1 MSKPKGVYDN
11 AATGDTSFR
20 RTWDREE
27 YAQKAA
33 ERQSREAKERKE
45 RYEAKLGGKKYIPKS
60 EVDANAGETKF
71 DDSRMIEARRSRI
84 RLDENLN
91 KVQIVPLGTTGG
103 RRGKGPG
110 YYCEAC
116 DLNFTNSLEYVEH
129 LNSKQHLNATGQT
142 DVVERATLEM
152 VRERLI
158 WLKQRKQEQD
168 KAEEFDLAKR
178 LAERKTIEEQE
189 RLEKKERKRIK
200 KEETRQK
207 KVLTATETSE
217 QTSGVDVD
225 AAMMARMMGFGGFT
239 TPNATNSDEL

>member
-11 AATGDTSFR
+11 AATGDTAFR

-45 RYEAKLGGKKYIPKS
+45 RYEAKLAGKKYIPKS
-60 EVDANAGETKF
+60 EIDVNASASEAKF
-71 DDSRMIEARRSRI
+71 DDSKMVEARRDRI

-103 RRGKGPG
+103 RRGRGAG

-129 LNSKQHLNATGQT
+129 LNSKQHLNAIGQT

-152 VRERLI
+152 VRERLA
-158 WLKQRKQEQD
+158 WLKQKKQEQD

-178 LAERKTIEEQE
+178 LVERRRVEEQE

-200 KEETRQK
+200 KEETRTRKAQ
-207 KVLTATETSE
+207 VATETSGHVGE
-217 QTSGVDVD
+217 VDGD
-225 AAMMARMMGFGGFT
+225 AAIMARMMGFGGFSST
-239 TPNATNSDEL
+239 KAR

>member
-11 AATGDTSFR
+11 AATGDTAFR

-33 ERQSREAKERKE
+33 ERQAREAKERKE
-45 RYEAKLGGKKYIPKS
+45 RYEAKLAGKKYIPKS
-60 EVDANAGETKF
+60 EVDANVEETKF
-71 DDSRMIEARRSRI
+71 DDSKMVEARRDRI

-91 KVQIVPLGTTGG
+91 KVQIVPLGATGG
-103 RRGKGPG
+103 RRGKGAG

-152 VRERLI
+152 VRERLA

-178 LAERKTIEEQE
+178 LAERKKIEEQE
-189 RLEKKERKRIK
+189 RLEKKERKKIK
-200 KEETRQK
+200 KEEMRQRK
-207 KVLTATETSE
+207 AQMTTETSE
-217 QTSGVDVD
+217 QSGELDDDD
-225 AAMMARMMGFGGFT
+225 AAVMARMMGFGGFSST
-239 TPNATNSDEL
+239 KTR

>member
-11 AATGDTSFR
+11 AATGDTAFR

-33 ERQSREAKERKE
+33 ERQVREAKERKE
-45 RYEAKLGGKKYIPKS
+45 RYEAKLAGKKYIPKS
-60 EVDANAGETKF
+60 EVETDPGETKF
-71 DDSRMIEARRSRI
+71 DDSKMIEARRDRI

-152 VRERLI
+152 VRERLT
-158 WLKQRKQEQD
+158 WLKQKKQEQD
-168 KAEEFDLAKR
+168 KAEEFDLSKR
-178 LAERKTIEEQE
+178 LAERKKIEDQE

-200 KEETRQK
+200 KEEIRQRK
-207 KVLTATETSE
+207 AQTVTETSE
-217 QTSGVDVD
+217 QSGEVDDD
-225 AAMMARMMGFGGFT
+225 AAMMARMMGFGGFST
-239 TPNATNSDEL
+239 TKTR